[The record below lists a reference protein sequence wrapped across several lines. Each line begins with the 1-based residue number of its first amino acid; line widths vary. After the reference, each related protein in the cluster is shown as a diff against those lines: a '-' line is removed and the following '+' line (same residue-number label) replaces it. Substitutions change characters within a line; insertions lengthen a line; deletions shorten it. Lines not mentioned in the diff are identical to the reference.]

1 MADGWRVSWG
11 LFCLLYPTLGAEEA
25 SSSETP
31 MKADRKYPAKPGLS
45 GWWTRERTAQQ
56 DRALK
61 AIPASSSQSTENCCH
76 PTLAT
81 RSRGEPGPL
90 PRALLCVRQGQVR
103 SQDFCPHH
111 SSVPPH
117 RVSGG
122 CGGPGLPPTP
132 ITVKVLSPLGP
143 FHRPRRDLN
152 VCLHSAVMNRHS
164 PSARAGSK
172 SQLTPKR

>member
-81 RSRGEPGPL
+81 RSCGEPGPL

-111 SSVPPH
+111 SSVPP
-117 RVSGG
+117 
-122 CGGPGLPPTP
+122 PTGSVEDVGALGFHP
-132 ITVKVLSPLGP
+132 HPSLSRSFLPLG
-143 FHRPRRDLN
+143 LSTG
-152 VCLHSAVMNRHS
+152 L
-164 PSARAGSK
+164 GG
-172 SQLTPKR
+172 T